1 MLGRTVAC
9 RMSFEECEGFVDDVC
24 RAKNKDSRELP
35 MLVLGNKN
43 DRPADKQVCYFDS
56 LCVSCV
62 QSDGCGRAGENRR
75 LAIFWR

>member
-1 MLGRTVAC
+1 MQAAGRLLTMLGRTVAC

-43 DRPADKQVCYFDS
+43 DRPADKQVRYFDS
-56 LCVSCV
+56 LCSGVRACV
-62 QSDGCGRAGENRR
+62 RACS
-75 LAIFWR
+75 I